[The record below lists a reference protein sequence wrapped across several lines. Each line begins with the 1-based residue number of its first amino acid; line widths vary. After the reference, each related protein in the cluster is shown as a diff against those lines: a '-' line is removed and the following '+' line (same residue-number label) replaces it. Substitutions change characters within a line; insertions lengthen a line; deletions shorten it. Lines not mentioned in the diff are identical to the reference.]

1 MLAAIIIFPERN
13 LLPVR
18 ESYTYPDS
26 MSVTLPSLNWLRVF
40 EAAARNESF
49 AHAAQELNMSA
60 PAVSQQ
66 IKALETRL
74 GTDLFKRF
82 AHSVTLTDVGRAYLP
97 AVQNALIGLEG
108 ATSGLFSKSKEEQ
121 VFVQSVFIF
130 AFGLLASR
138 LAEFEALHPEIK
150 LHLATGNI
158 VTDFEQGFSDLAI
171 IFGAPSSY
179 GAESDELLGEK
190 LYPVARPDIARQIKT
205 PQDLLK
211 FPMIEVTEHRAGWI
225 QLFEACNI
233 RPTGARFVYS
243 DNSIMALGLAEHGDK
258 IAMARAPA
266 TDLAVKAA
274 GLVPCLPG
282 FTIDGLQSYHIVYQD
297 RASLRP
303 AAQKFRHWLMDTF
316 A

>member
-1 MLAAIIIFPERN
+1 
-13 LLPVR
+13 
-18 ESYTYPDS
+18 
-26 MSVTLPSLNWLRVF
+26 MSVTLPTLNWLRVF

-49 AHAAQELNMSA
+49 AQAAQELNMSA

-66 IKALETRL
+66 IKALEAQL

-82 AHSVTLTDVGRAYLP
+82 AHSVILTDVGRAYLP
-97 AVQNALIGLEG
+97 AVQNALISLEG

-130 AFGLLASR
+130 SFGLLAAKLS
-138 LAEFEALHPEIK
+138 EFETLHPEIK
-150 LHLATGNI
+150 LHVTTGNA
-158 VTDFEQGFSDLAI
+158 VTDFKQGFSDLKI
-171 IFGAPSSY
+171 IFGSPSSY
-179 GAESDELLGEK
+179 GTESDKLLGEK

-205 PQDLLK
+205 PQDLLQ

-243 DNSIMALGLAEHGDK
+243 DNSIMALSLAEHGAK
-258 IAMARAPA
+258 IALARAPA
-266 TDLAVKAA
+266 TDLVIKAA

-282 FTIDGLQSYHIVYQD
+282 FAIDGMQSYHIVYQD
-297 RASLRP
+297 KANLRP
-303 AAQKFRHWLMDTF
+303 AAQKFRHWLMDNF
-316 A
+316 I

>member
-1 MLAAIIIFPERN
+1 MDFPERN

-18 ESYTYPDS
+18 VSFTYPAC

-49 AHAAQELNMSA
+49 AQAAQELNMSA

-97 AVQNALIGLEG
+97 AVQNALVGLEG

-121 VFVQSVFIF
+121 LFVQSVFIF
-130 AFGLLASR
+130 AFGLLAPK

-150 LHLATGNI
+150 LHVTTGNA
-158 VTDFEQGFSDLAI
+158 VTDFKQGFSDLMV

-179 GAESDELLGEK
+179 GAESDKLMGEK
-190 LYPVARPDIARQIKT
+190 LYPVAQPDVARQIKT
-205 PQDLLK
+205 PQDMLK
-211 FPMIEVTEHRAGWI
+211 FPLIEVATHRAGWTK
-225 QLFEACNI
+225 LFEACNI
-233 RPTGARFVYS
+233 RPTGARFMYA
-243 DNSIMALGLAEHGDK
+243 DNSIMALGLAEHGAK
-258 IAMARAPA
+258 IALARAPA
-266 TDLAVKAA
+266 TDLAAKAA
-274 GLVPCLPG
+274 GLVPCLPD
-282 FTIDGLQSYHIVYQD
+282 FEMDGMQSYHIVYQD
-297 RASLRP
+297 QASLRP
-303 AAQKFRHWLMDTF
+303 AAQKFRRWLMDTF